1 MEKFIKQ
8 TQEETNQ
15 TQDNKQKKSFS
26 LKGNKKAIIIGSGA
40 ILILGLMTLFSG
52 SGQPKVEVKS
62 GVGKEEV
69 ERTVAD
75 VIKPV
80 YEKQAQIEQT
90 QKETNET
97 LKQLNETLKNLQVN
111 QIQQEANKMQ
121 PPPSPPIADA
131 GQIPSVPN
139 LPPPQTG
146 SLPPLPPQEKK
157 LIRSISVEKVAEEK
171 QEIKDGSQVVD
182 DLKKKSIKKSV
193 YIPAGSIVEGRLMY
207 GFVAPESG
215 MFPPVVVEFT
225 KPVRTANDYFI
236 PAQKCLITTSA
247 QYDISQGL
255 AILGGVK
262 STLSCVLKS
271 GKVVQIPV
279 NIAVGEERKG
289 ETVIIGLSGQ
299 EKWLTG
305 EDYAKIFSAT
315 TMSGM
320 ANAFR
325 QGLVQQSLTPYGN
338 TLQVIKDRGLYATL
352 SGVKEGTDKFVE
364 FWLKKYDKKVP
375 SIEVQPK
382 EHLFVVFVEG
392 ADLKIEPEELL

>member
-8 TQEETNQ
+8 TKDQQEEVKNG
-15 TQDNKQKKSFS
+15 KS
-26 LKGNKKAIIIGSGA
+26 LKFLDNKKAVAVGIGSIFFMGFLA
-40 ILILGLMTLFSG
+40 FFMGNS
-52 SGQPKVEVKS
+52 QPKVEVRS
-62 GVGKEEV
+62 GIGKEDV
-69 ERTVAD
+69 EKTVAET
-75 VIKPV
+75 VKPI
-80 YEKQAQIEQT
+80 YEKQAQIEET

-97 LKQLNETLKNLQVN
+97 LKQLNETLKQLQT
-111 QIQQEANKMQ
+111 QKIEADINKMQ
-121 PPPSPPIADA
+121 PPPTPPPIAGD
-131 GQIPSVPN
+131 IPPVP
-139 LPPPQTG
+139 PPPQG
-146 SLPPLPPQEKK
+146 LNQAPPPLP
-157 LIRSISVEKVAEEK
+157 EEK
-171 QEIKDGSQVVD
+171 RLFKHLNVERVKEGSSQQDIKEGQQVVD
-182 DLKKKSIKKSV
+182 DLKKKTVQKTV

-225 KPVRTANDYFI
+225 RPIRTANDYYI

-262 STLSCVLKS
+262 STLSCVLRS

-279 NIAVGEERKG
+279 NIAVGEEVKG
-289 ETVIIGLSGQ
+289 QTVVVGLSGE

-315 TMSGM
+315 ALSGT
-320 ANAFR
+320 ANAFK

-338 TLQVIKDRGLYATL
+338 TLQVIKDRGLYAVL
-352 SGVKEGTDKFVE
+352 GGVQDGTNKFVE

-375 SIEVQPK
+375 SIEVKPK
-382 EHLFVVFVEG
+382 DGLFVVFVDG
-392 ADLKIEPEELL
+392 ADLKIQPEELL